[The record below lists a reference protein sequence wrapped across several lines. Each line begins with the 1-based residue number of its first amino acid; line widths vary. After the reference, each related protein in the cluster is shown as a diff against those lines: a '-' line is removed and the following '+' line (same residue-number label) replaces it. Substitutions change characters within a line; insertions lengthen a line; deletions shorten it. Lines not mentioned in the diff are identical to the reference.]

1 MLPLYK
7 YHSENLE
14 VFQHKNGHVPPHIHS
29 AMECVYVTEGTLEVG
44 IGQDLYHMEKN
55 DFALIFP
62 DLIHHYQVFCGGR
75 SRSTCLLASPS
86 LSGAYLQTLQQKM
99 PSCPVIRAKDVHPDV
114 VYALKS
120 LLEEEKLKERS
131 KEKTD
136 LVVQLAFVQL
146 ILARCLSRLEL
157 TDRDH
162 AGGKDII
169 FDAVQYIAANFT
181 EEISLEHM
189 AKDLGYSPYALSRV
203 FSNTF
208 HSNFNQY
215 LNEYRLEYA
224 KNLLN
229 YTNQTITEAY
239 ENAGFQSQRTFNR
252 VFLQRYGMSPREYRK
267 KINEQKV
274 ETGGVED
281 EAGAGSDADHLGE

>member
-7 YHSENLE
+7 FHSENLE

-44 IGQDLYHMEKN
+44 IGQELYHMEKN
-55 DFALIFP
+55 DLALIFP
-62 DLIHHYQVFCGGR
+62 DTIHHYQVFCEGK

-86 LSGAYLQTLQQKM
+86 LSGAYLQILQQKTTR
-99 PSCPVIRAKDVHPDV
+99 CPVIKAKDVHPDV

-120 LLEEEKLKERS
+120 LLAEEKS
-131 KEKTD
+131 KEKSREKMD

-146 ILARCLSRLEL
+146 ILARCLPKLEL
-157 TDRDH
+157 VDRDTT
-162 AGGKDII
+162 GGDII
-169 FDAVQYIAANFT
+169 FDVVVYIAANFT
-181 EEISLEHM
+181 EEISLESM
-189 AKDLGYSPYALSRV
+189 AKELGYSPYAISRV
-203 FSNTF
+203 FSSTF

-224 KNLLN
+224 RSLLH
-229 YTNQTITEAY
+229 YTNQTITEVY

-252 VFLQRYGMSPREYRK
+252 VFFQRYGMSPREYRRK
-267 KINEQKV
+267 MNEQDTEAGGEAD
-274 ETGGVED
+274 ETGIGT
-281 EAGAGSDADHLGE
+281 DADHMGR